1 MSQQVND
8 DYPIKPLS
16 DKQLKDIATAKYQAK
31 PTEETEVYDFPT
43 EMVELPSKGKLYPEG
58 SPLHSGTIEMKYMS
72 AKEED
77 ILTNDSFI
85 KQGVVLDKLFKA
97 LIVTPINYNDLLL
110 CDKNAV
116 MIAARVLGYGKDYE
130 FDYAGEKETIDLSL
144 LENKPLHKDIEKA
157 TENSFNY
164 TLPTSGTVITFKL
177 LNHGD
182 EQRIDGEVKGLK
194 KINKESSAELSTR
207 LKHMILA
214 VNGDAE
220 KKNVRSFVDNQ
231 FLARDSRA
239 FRNYLRDFQP
249 DVDMKFY
256 PENGPEGGMDIPIGV
271 NFLWPDAN
279 L

>member
-1 MSQQVND
+1 MEQTQKFPS
-8 DYPIKPLS
+8 
-16 DKQLKDIATAKYQAK
+16 
-31 PTEETEVYDFPT
+31 EVVD
-43 EMVELPSKGKLYPEG
+43 LPSKGKLYPTD
-58 SPLHSGTIEMKYMS
+58 SPLASGTIEMKYMT

-77 ILTNDSFI
+77 ILTNQNYI
-85 KQGVVLDKLFKA
+85 QKGIVIDKLLQA
-97 LIVTPINYNDLLL
+97 LIVDKTIDYNQLLVG
-110 CDKNAV
+110 DKNALL
-116 MIAARVLGYGKDYE
+116 IAARILGYGKDYE
-130 FDYAGEKETIDLSL
+130 FEYAGEKEQIDLSL
-144 LENKPLHKDIEKA
+144 LDNKELHADVEKA
-157 TENSFNY
+157 TENSFNF
-164 TLPTSGTVITFKL
+164 TLPTTGKVITFKL
-177 LNHGD
+177 LSHGD
-182 EQRIDGEVKGLK
+182 EQKIDQEVKGLK

-220 KKNVRSFVDNQ
+220 KKNVRAFVDNE

-256 PENGPEGGMDIPIGV
+256 PENGPEKGVDVPIGV